1 MKSLCITKRVV
12 DSPSTLIYIHIS
24 AMEIAV
30 NTSAMIHLWV
40 EQGLPT
46 MDCARAFALLKYGSI
61 QDHPFYG
68 PLLLS
73 VGRLAKHQQ
82 NGVTS
87 PKKLARATES
97 LARNLVQ
104 FPETNW
110 FALIPESERLRP
122 LILERVNLDIGIRR
136 DPKGSIDLE
145 AFARDPESVHRSSV
159 QDTIQKGLDF
169 LMAIP
174 VSPDMNAF
182 HEILNEYMSANL
194 FRFKRPVC
202 HTLAVDL
209 DTLSV
214 QIGTQLIV
222 YTDLLDHLW
231 TYIRNHIH
239 KAELVKRLME
249 ELEDGLDS
257 CGNGKVSR
265 LINVLAGF
273 EEGLAAINLQEV
285 FQTKM
290 AALRSSPDRLHSAQ
304 ELFREYMIPVDEQES
319 WLQALTES

>member
-1 MKSLCITKRVV
+1 MTYS
-12 DSPSTLIYIHIS
+12 STPIYIHIS

-30 NTSAMIHLWV
+30 NTSSMIHLWI

-46 MDCARAFALLKYGSI
+46 MNCARAFALLKYGSI

-73 VGRLAKHQQ
+73 VTRLAKHHH

-87 PKKLARATES
+87 PKKLTRATES
-97 LARNLVQ
+97 LALNLAQ
-104 FPETNW
+104 FPERDW
-110 FALIPESERLRP
+110 LALIPDTDRMRP
-122 LILERVNLDIGIRR
+122 LILERANLDIGFRR
-136 DPKGSIDLE
+136 DPVGSIDLE

-159 QDTIQKGLDF
+159 QDTLQQGLDL

-174 VSPDMNAF
+174 LVPGMNAF
-182 HEILNEYMSANL
+182 HEILNEYISANL
-194 FRFKRPVC
+194 FRSKRPVC
-202 HTLAVDL
+202 KALALDL

-214 QIGTQLIV
+214 QIGVKTIV

-231 TYIRNHIH
+231 AYIRAHEH
-239 KAELVKRLME
+239 KDALVKRLME
-249 ELEDGLDS
+249 ELEEGLDS

-273 EEGLAAINLQEV
+273 EEGLTSSDLQEV
-285 FQTKM
+285 FQSKM
-290 AALRSSPDRLHSAQ
+290 AALRSLPDRLQQAQ
-304 ELFREYMIPVDEQES
+304 ELFREYAIPVDQQTA
-319 WLQALTES
+319 WLLALNDS

>member
-1 MKSLCITKRVV
+1 
-12 DSPSTLIYIHIS
+12 
-24 AMEIAV
+24 MEIAV
-30 NTSAMIHLWV
+30 NTSAMIRLWV

-46 MDCARAFALLKYGSI
+46 MDCARAFALLKYGSF

-68 PLLLS
+68 QLLLS
-73 VGRLAKHQQ
+73 VARLAKHQQ

-122 LILERVNLDIGIRR
+122 IILERVNLDIGIRR
-136 DPKGSIDLE
+136 DPKDSIDLE
-145 AFARDPESVHRSSV
+145 AFARDPQSVHRSSV

-174 VSPDMNAF
+174 VPPVMNAF

-194 FRFKRPVC
+194 FRSKRPIC
-202 HTLAVDL
+202 HAFAIDL

-231 TYIRNHIH
+231 SYIKEHRYRT
-239 KAELVKRLME
+239 ELVKRLME

-273 EEGLAAINLQEV
+273 EEGIAAIDLQEV

-319 WLQALTES
+319 WLQALAES

>member
-1 MKSLCITKRVV
+1 MTSRLF
-12 DSPSTLIYIHIS
+12 PIYIHIS

-30 NTSAMIHLWV
+30 NVSAMIHLWY

-73 VGRLAKHQQ
+73 VARLAKHRH

-87 PKKLARATES
+87 LKKLTRATES
-97 LARNLVQ
+97 LALNLVQ
-104 FPETNW
+104 FPEEDW
-110 FALIPESERLRP
+110 LSLIPDTDRLKP
-122 LILERVNLDIGIRR
+122 MILERANLAIGFRR
-136 DPKGSIDLE
+136 DPVGSIDLE

-159 QDTIQKGLDF
+159 QNTLQQGLDC

-174 VSPDMNAF
+174 VVPGTNTF
-182 HEILNEYMSANL
+182 HEILNEYITANL
-194 FRFKRPVC
+194 FRSKRNIC
-202 HTLAVDL
+202 KALAVDL

-214 QIGTQLIV
+214 QIGNRLII

-231 TYIRNHIH
+231 AYIQAHEH
-239 KAELVKRLME
+239 KAALVKRLME
-249 ELEDGLDS
+249 ELEDGLDT

-265 LINVLAGF
+265 LVNVLAGF
-273 EEGLAAINLQEV
+273 EEGISGTDLRSV
-285 FQTKM
+285 FQMKM
-290 AALRSSPDRLHSAQ
+290 AALRSLPNRLHAAQ
-304 ELFREYMIPVDEQES
+304 ELFREYAIPVDEQGS
-319 WLQALTES
+319 WLQALEEA